1 LLHQKPWEFVG
12 RHWIDLS
19 FDQRKILKKAKE
31 WKVVEDAAAA

>member
-12 RHWIDLS
+12 RHWIDS

-31 WKVVEDAAAA
+31 GKVVEDAAAA